1 MFGSG
6 ILEVAIGILFV
17 FLLVSLLCSALRE
30 GIEAWTRTRAAYL
43 ERGIRELLQ
52 DELGQGLASQFFNH
66 PLIFCLYPDEYRPGS
81 TEPKPRILSGGGNL
95 PSYIPARNFALA
107 LLDIAA
113 RGPQTDLLST
123 SSASPVLSLAGV
135 RANIANLDNPAVQR
149 VLLTAIDTAQG
160 NLDEARAN
168 IEAWY
173 DSGME
178 RVSSWYKRSTQSV
191 ILAIAI
197 VVAGAGNINT
207 LTIAN
212 YLYNNETARAAIVE
226 RAKAAVANP
235 DILQQSSDQTK
246 KDLAELQLPVG
257 WANGPIAWTPPKSPP
272 LPRWQQGL
280 VAVFGCL
287 LTAFAG
293 TLGAPFW
300 FDVLKRVMTIR
311 AAVKPDDTRPEPRP
325 APATAARPR
334 TPVPGAAGSA
344 ENAGEQAFAPR
355 DLQQDIDCCGG
366 RDLAPEEETR
376 DEDLPPA
383 TGGVA

>member
-17 FLLVSLLCSALRE
+17 YLLVSLLCSALRE
-30 GIEAWTRTRAAYL
+30 GIESWTRTRAAYL

-52 DELGQGLASQFFNH
+52 DKPGQGLASQFFNH
-66 PLIFCLYPDEYRPGS
+66 PLIFSLYPDEYRPGS
-81 TEPKPRILSGGGNL
+81 AEPKPRILAGGRNL
-95 PSYIPARNFALA
+95 PSYIPARNFALT

-113 RGPQTDLLST
+113 RGPQTDLMSA
-123 SSASPVLSLAGV
+123 SAASPVLSLAGV
-135 RANIANLDNPAVQR
+135 RANIANLDNLAVQR

-160 NLDEARAN
+160 NLDAARAN
-168 IEAWY
+168 VEAWY

-178 RVSSWYKRSTQSV
+178 RVSSWYKRSTQSFL
-191 ILAIAI
+191 LAIAL

-207 LTIAN
+207 ITIAN

-246 KDLAELQLPVG
+246 KDLAELQLPLG
-257 WANGPIAWTPPKSPP
+257 WANGPIAWTPPTSPTP
-272 LPRWQQGL
+272 PWWQQGL
-280 VAVFGCL
+280 VTVFGCL

-311 AAVKPDDTRPEPRP
+311 AAVKPDDARPEPAP
-325 APATAARPR
+325 AAATAAAPR
-334 TPVPGAAGSA
+334 TPVPGGAGGAA
-344 ENAGEQAFAPR
+344 NAGAQPLVPR
-355 DLQQDIDCCGG
+355 DLQQDIDCCEN
-366 RDLAPEEETR
+366 RDLAPDEETL
-376 DEDLPPA
+376 DEELPPA

>member
-81 TEPKPRILSGGGNL
+81 TEPKPRMLAAGRNL

-135 RANIANLDNPAVQR
+135 RANIANLGSPAVQR

-197 VVAGAGNINT
+197 VVVGVGNINT

-235 DILQQSSDQTK
+235 DILQQSSEQTK

-257 WANGPIAWTPPKSPP
+257 WANGPIAWTAPKSPTP
-272 LPRWQQGL
+272 PWWQQGL

-325 APATAARPR
+325 APAPAARPR
-334 TPVPGAAGSA
+334 TPVPGAASSA
-344 ENAGEQAFAPR
+344 ENAGEQPFATR
-355 DLQQDIDCCGG
+355 DLQQDIDCCEG
-366 RDLAPEEETR
+366 RDLAPDEETQ